1 MKDDKETRAPNIL
14 KMAHWSNHV
23 IHWLISE
30 VVGQKDLKKRI
41 NAYEKVIQI
50 GTVILSTL

>member
-1 MKDDKETRAPNIL
+1 MKEDKETRAPNIL

-50 GTVILSTL
+50 GTVISSTL